1 MGVGFTKEELQKHYR
16 SKNKCNC
23 TILVKGELKEAHSYY
38 ENTMREG
45 GCYVVINESCYAY
58 TCFFKNITQLKFLLP
73 TLRPKNVSPLVDYVI
88 NRSLFKTAFKT
99 KSAESALKKGVFID
113 CRQKPDFVRAAMISL
128 RSPFEEPDIAES
140 YNRLRGLGISEH
152 ISFYIA
158 YTTYI
163 SDSIST
169 SSIIHSR
176 TIDSRLNPQQMIKF
190 NYLGGYKEPMSKD
203 SAFRCAIYS
212 VQDSYNKVNYIS
224 PLLLKLDGVLT
235 KDIFGNITVKAT
247 SSDKNLIKLAQLFSK
262 EYGID

>member
-1 MGVGFTKEELQKHYR
+1 MGIGFTKEDLQKHYDN
-16 SKNKCNC
+16 KVKCNC
-23 TILVKGELKEAHSYY
+23 TMLVKGELKEAHSYY
-38 ENTMREG
+38 ENTMRKRG
-45 GCYVVINESCYAY
+45 YYIVINEACYAY
-58 TCFFKNITQLKFLLP
+58 TSYFKSITQLKFLLP
-73 TLRPKNVSPLVDYVI
+73 TLRPKNVSPLVDYII

-158 YTTYI
+158 YTTYTKDGI
-163 SDSIST
+163 HT
-169 SSIIHSR
+169 SSLIHSR
-176 TIDSRLNPQQMIKF
+176 TIDGRLNPQQMIKF
-190 NYLGGYKEPMSKD
+190 NYLGSHKDPMSKD
-203 SAFRCAIYS
+203 SVFVRAIYS

-224 PLLLKLDGVLT
+224 PLLLKLGGKST
-235 KDIFGNITVKAT
+235 KDVFGYTTIKVT

>member
-1 MGVGFTKEELQKHYR
+1 M
-16 SKNKCNC
+16 N
-23 TILVKGELKEAHSYY
+23 
-38 ENTMREG
+38 
-45 GCYVVINESCYAY
+45 
-58 TCFFKNITQLKFLLP
+58 
-73 TLRPKNVSPLVDYVI
+73 I

-176 TIDSRLNPQQMIKF
+176 TIDSRLN
-190 NYLGGYKEPMSKD
+190 YLGGYKEPMSKD